1 MNLRNLSTDIFLK
14 YIIFLFPIFIIIGNA
29 AINFALM
36 LVLVIYFFRC
46 FREKKIIFFD
56 TYEFKYFCF
65 FYIYLLVNSF
75 QSEDIQNSLIR
86 TIFYIKFFVFALI
99 YQNFIEEKK
108 INLKKLGI
116 FWFIIIL
123 ILCLDIIHQSILGY
137 NIFNYTSVSIARNSG
152 LFFDELVAGGFLLS
166 FVFIIYFLIFKKNNY
181 LYLYLVSFLIIIYL
195 TGERSNFL
203 KFTFVFLC
211 IYFTYKKAGLT
222 SEIISLLV
230 SGIIILFI
238 LTSFTN
244 IKNRYL
250 STISFSNN
258 KNLSLIE
265 TYLTSE
271 YGSHTFSSYLILKD
285 NLFFGVGNKN
295 FRNSCK
301 LYSNEVIDL
310 QKKIELGSESY
321 YPSGC
326 ATHPHQIYNEFLSEH
341 GIFGTLI
348 MFYLFFKLIFKNLSI
363 NKTSYLNLIC
373 FFYIITYFIPILPS
387 GSFFSTLTSIL
398 FWFNFVFYKI
408 NFNKYD

>member
-29 AINFALM
+29 IINFALM
-36 LVLVIYFFRC
+36 IVTVIYIFRC
-46 FREKKIIFFD
+46 FGEKKIIFFD
-56 TYEFKYFCF
+56 KYEFKYFCF
-65 FYIYLLVNSF
+65 FYIYLLINSF
-75 QSEDIQNSLIR
+75 QSEDIKSSLIR
-86 TIFYIKFFVFALI
+86 TIPYIKFFIFALI

-108 INLKKLGI
+108 INLKRLGI
-116 FWFIIIL
+116 FWLIIIS
-123 ILCLDIIHQSILGY
+123 ILCLDIIHQSALGY
-137 NIFNYTSVSIARNSG
+137 NIFNYTSTSIARNSG

-166 FVFIIYFLIFKKNNY
+166 FIFIIYFLIFQKNEY
-181 LYLYLVSFLIIIYL
+181 LYLYLLSFLIIIYL

-203 KFTFVFLC
+203 KFIFVFLC
-211 IYFTYKKAGLT
+211 IYFTYKKSGLPLK
-222 SEIISLLV
+222 IISLLV
-230 SGIIILFI
+230 SGVVIFFI
-238 LTSFTN
+238 LSSFTN

-301 LYSNEVIDL
+301 LYSSEVIDL
-310 QKKIELGSESY
+310 QKKIDSSSESH

-348 MFYLFFKLIFKNLSI
+348 MFYLFFKLIFKNLLI
-363 NKTSYLNLIC
+363 NRTSYLNLIC

-387 GSFFSTLTSIL
+387 GSFFSTLTSTL

-408 NFNKYD
+408 NFKKYD